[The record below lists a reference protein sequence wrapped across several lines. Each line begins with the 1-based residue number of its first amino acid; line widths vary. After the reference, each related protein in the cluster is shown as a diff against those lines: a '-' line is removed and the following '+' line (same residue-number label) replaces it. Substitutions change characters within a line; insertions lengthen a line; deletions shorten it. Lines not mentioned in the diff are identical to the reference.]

1 MKKILPLLMMTMA
14 LMFSA
19 CHQDNEDYMTQA
31 TIRLD
36 GGDTLKIEHVQA
48 MAHFT
53 NLNSRHVVSTAD
65 FTGAEVRIELLRGA
79 YQAHVEGIISY
90 DDAQGT
96 NHVRSFRAVSDYI
109 ELVNSRTNEVELSII
124 FLD

>member
-1 MKKILPLLMMTMA
+1 MKKILPLLMLTTA
-14 LMFSA
+14 LMISA

-48 MAHFT
+48 MAHLT

-79 YQAHVEGIISY
+79 YQAHVEGLLSY
-90 DDAQGT
+90 DDAQGAR
-96 NHVRSFRAVSDYI
+96 HVKAFRAVSDYI
-109 ELVNSRTNEVELSII
+109 ELVNNSEVKLSII

>member
-1 MKKILPLLMMTMA
+1 MKKIMTLLMMTMA
-14 LMFSA
+14 LMFCA

-48 MAHFT
+48 MAHLT

-90 DDAQGT
+90 DDAQGAR
-96 NHVRSFRAVSDYI
+96 HVRSFRAVSDYI

>member
-1 MKKILPLLMMTMA
+1 MKKILPLLMLTTA
-14 LMFSA
+14 LMISA

-48 MAHFT
+48 MAHLT

-79 YQAHVEGIISY
+79 YQAHVEGLLSY

-96 NHVRSFRAVSDYI
+96 RHVKAFRAVSDYI
-109 ELVNSRTNEVELSII
+109 ELVNNSEVKLSII

>member
-1 MKKILPLLMMTMA
+1 MKKILPLLMMTVV

-48 MAHFT
+48 MAHLT

-79 YQAHVEGIISY
+79 YQAHVEGILSY

-96 NHVRSFRAVSDYI
+96 HYVRSFRAVSDYI
-109 ELVNSRTNEVELSII
+109 ELVNSGTSEVKLSII